1 MDKMR
6 NFWNRALSIWTFITM
21 AVFWFMCISLFSCK
35 NEIKPI
41 PPLSN
46 DTFIRSCDASFLP
59 QVRAS
64 GLHFMNAQGNYEDML
79 ITMKNA
85 GVNTIRLRIWHSPVN
100 NQSSLQE
107 VKKLSDEIK
116 NLGLK
121 VWLTIHYSDTWADP
135 GSQIKPKAWQ
145 SANFQQLKD
154 SVYNYTARVVQLLRP
169 EYVQIGN
176 EINNGL
182 LFPEG
187 SYTNKSQMSGLL
199 ASGIKAVNDQN
210 TGTQTILHYAG
221 HENSVDFFAHFTT
234 LDFDII
240 GISYYPLW
248 HGKNLDT
255 LMQSMYELSNTYQ
268 KKVVIAETAYPFT
281 YQWNDYTQ
289 NVIGDSTQILS
300 LFSASP
306 DGQKNYLVHLKKL
319 LLRTPGVIGF
329 SYWGGEWV
337 SYKGKT
343 ASDGS
348 SWENQALW
356 DFNQKSLPALEAFK
370 QD

>member
-1 MDKMR
+1 MR
-6 NFWNRALSIWTFITM
+6 NFWKRTLTIWIFIPI
-21 AVFWFMCISLFSCK
+21 AVLWFLCFSLFSCK
-35 NEIKPI
+35 NETTPL

-64 GLHFMNAQGNYEDML
+64 GLHFINAQGINEDML
-79 ITMKNA
+79 LTMKNA
-85 GVNTIRLRIWHSPVN
+85 GANTIRLRIWHSPVN
-100 NQSSLQE
+100 DQSSLQE

-135 GSQIKPKAWQ
+135 GSQIKPKSWQ
-145 SANFQQLKD
+145 LANFRQLKD
-154 SVYNYTARVVQLLRP
+154 SVYNYTARVVQLLKP

-182 LFPEG
+182 LFPDG
-187 SYTNKSQMSGLL
+187 SFSNKSQMSGLL
-199 ASGIKAVNDQN
+199 TSGIKAVKDQN
-210 TGTQTILHYAG
+210 QDTRIILHYAG
-221 HENSVDFFAHFTT
+221 HENSVDFFAHLST
-234 LDFDII
+234 LDYDII

-248 HGKNLDT
+248 HGKNLNT
-255 LMQSMYELSNTYQ
+255 LMQTLHELSNTYQ
-268 KKVVIAETAYPFT
+268 KKVVIAETSYPFT
-281 YQWNDYTQ
+281 YQWNDHTQ

-300 LFSASP
+300 QFSASP
-306 DGQKNYLVHLKKL
+306 EGQKNYLVHLKNL
-319 LLRTPGVIGF
+319 LLKTPGVIGF

-337 SYKGKT
+337 SFKGKT
-343 ASDGS
+343 AIDGS

-356 DFNQKSLPALEAFK
+356 DFNQKSLPALDVFK
-370 QD
+370 QE